1 MTPENVALLVEEANE
16 SGQVISVGITSTEEE
31 DKPWEASP
39 KKIPHTEIHGPLPKM
54 IRATYSNLI
63 YLEKQDVPSRLLHR
77 LKGLAAFQNP
87 EFYKKQRMRLS
98 TARTARVI
106 CCAEEFPQYL
116 ALPRGCLDEIQD
128 LLKQN
133 EIGLS
138 LSDERNL
145 GRLIDVSFRGH
156 LTPVQQVAVERLL
169 ENEIG
174 ILVAP
179 PGMGKTV
186 AGIYLMA
193 ARAHNTLILVH
204 RKPLLEQ
211 WKDRLKEFLDIDP
224 KDIGQIGGG
233 KQKRSGIIDVAM
245 LQSLVRKGEVKDVVR
260 EYGHVVA
267 DECQHI
273 SAFSFEQVLRKV
285 RAKYVTGL
293 TATPYRRDGHQPI
306 IIMQCGPIRHT
317 VKLKARLTDQVL
329 EHHLIC
335 RETDFC
341 LPFGQED
348 SSIQDIYAALI
359 LDEKRNQLIFED
371 ILSVLEEGRCPIIL
385 TERKDHLEILAN
397 KLSTFAR
404 NLIIL
409 KGGMRTKKRR
419 EMMEQLAAVP
429 KNEERVLLATGRY
442 VGEGF
447 DDARLDTLFLAMPI
461 SWRGTLVQYAG
472 RLHRIHEGKK
482 EVRIYDYVDQNVSM
496 LMRMY
501 EKRLKGYRSMGY
513 RLVT

>member
-1 MTPENVALLVEEANE
+1 M
-16 SGQVISVGITSTEEE
+16 
-31 DKPWEASP
+31 
-39 KKIPHTEIHGPLPKM
+39 
-54 IRATYSNLI
+54 
-63 YLEKQDVPSRLLHR
+63 
-77 LKGLAAFQNP
+77 
-87 EFYKKQRMRLS
+87 
-98 TARTARVI
+98 
-106 CCAEEFPQYL
+106 
-116 ALPRGCLDEIQD
+116 
-128 LLKQN
+128 
-133 EIGLS
+133 
-138 LSDERNL
+138 
-145 GRLIDVSFRGH
+145 
-156 LTPVQQVAVERLL
+156 
-169 ENEIG
+169 
-174 ILVAP
+174 
-179 PGMGKTV
+179 
-186 AGIYLMA
+186 
-193 ARAHNTLILVH
+193 
-204 RKPLLEQ
+204 
-211 WKDRLKEFLDIDP
+211 
-224 KDIGQIGGG
+224 
-233 KQKRSGIIDVAM
+233 AM

-260 EYGHVVA
+260 EYGHVIA

-317 VKLKARLTDQVL
+317 VKLKACLTNQVL

-385 TERKDHLEILAN
+385 TERKDHIEILAN

-447 DDARLDTLFLAMPI
+447 DDARLDTLFLSMPI

-472 RLHRIHEGKK
+472 RLHRLHEGKK
-482 EVRIYDYVDQNVSM
+482 EVRIYDYVDQNVPM